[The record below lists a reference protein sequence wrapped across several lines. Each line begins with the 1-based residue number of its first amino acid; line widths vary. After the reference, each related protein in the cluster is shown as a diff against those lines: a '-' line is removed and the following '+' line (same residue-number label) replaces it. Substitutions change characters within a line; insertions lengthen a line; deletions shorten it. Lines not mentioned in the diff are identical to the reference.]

1 MNLVDKKA
9 VIFGMYALEIR
20 NISKIFRIYP
30 KPVDRL
36 KEILFRRSF
45 HQEFIA
51 LEGVSFPVPIGQT
64 VGIIGDNGAGKSTLL
79 KILAGTL
86 TPTSGEIIKRGRVAA
101 LLELGA
107 GFHPEF
113 TGRQNIYLNAALLGL
128 SQQEIRGRE
137 KDIIDF
143 AELREFIDRPVK
155 TYSSGMYVRLA
166 FSIATTVDPDIL
178 IIDEAL
184 SVGDQHFQKKC
195 IDRMITF
202 RKNKTIIFCSHSM
215 YHVNQLCSMAL
226 WLDSGRIR
234 MQGTVT
240 DITSAYENYNRNKIS
255 VQAQAV
261 SRQTANNAPPI
272 FLREISLNGEKKGV
286 TLNTGDDLLVGLSYE
301 SSSQRPF
308 WLAVGIRRNDGLIC
322 HAVSMVRDMA
332 KPIHGPGSGTVYL
345 RYNGIPFLHGEYIV
359 NGSVLDE
366 YGLHLYDNKE
376 SAPII
381 INAPSTWEQEIG
393 LLHLNY
399 HWELP
404 AS

>member
-1 MNLVDKKA
+1 
-9 VIFGMYALEIR
+9 MYALEIR

-51 LEGVSFPVPIGQT
+51 LEGISFSVPIGQT

-166 FSIATTVDPDIL
+166 FSIATSVDPDIL
-178 IIDEAL
+178 IVDEAL
-184 SVGDQHFQKKC
+184 SVGDQRFQKRSL
-195 IDRMITF
+195 DRILSF
-202 RKNKTIIFCSHSM
+202 QKRQKAIVFCSHNM
-215 YHVNQLCSMAL
+215 YHVHHLCKTVI
-226 WLDSGRIR
+226 WLDHGRIAAI
-234 MQGTVT
+234 G
-240 DITSAYENYNRNKIS
+240 SAPEVIQVYEDNGREKQKRLDQDATLVSQESHRGKVRIEAMEVIDDKGRPIHEYCRGQAIS
-255 VQAQAV
+255 IRIAYRGFD
-261 SRQTANNAPPI
+261 SPH
-272 FLREISLNGEKKGV
+272 
-286 TLNTGDDLLVGLSYE
+286 SYH
-301 SSSQRPF
+301 F
-308 WLAVGIRRNDGLIC
+308 ALAILRNDGLTCFASTTQLAGHDPSRLAQGVMVCHVPRLPLLSGAYEIVCAIVDDTGNIC
-322 HAVSMVRDMA
+322 YDSKGAT
-332 KPIHGPGSGTVYL
+332 IL
-345 RYNGIPFLHGEYIV
+345 IPKTSE
-359 NGSVLDE
+359 
-366 YGLHLYDNKE
+366 
-376 SAPII
+376 
-381 INAPSTWEQEIG
+381 EIG
-393 LLHLNY
+393 LVEIDHC
-399 HWELP
+399 WENGK
-404 AS
+404 